1 MGVFCLFFVCSI
13 GCLVCYPQ
21 VQDISNSK
29 FIKLEV
35 STSSSEKTF
44 VLDIKLYF
52 TDSAFADPID
62 KKDEDLDDPID
73 PVGSKDEDLN
83 EDLIDPNDS
92 KDKICYATGD
102 EVMELADVDVPIN
115 DLKEK
120 EGVKSDVAGTIIDGG
135 QSRTTTDNI

>member
-1 MGVFCLFFVCSI
+1 MFYLSSCVSPHHSFHQLLYIYLLF
-13 GCLVCYPQ
+13 
-21 VQDISNSK
+21 
-29 FIKLEV
+29 
-35 STSSSEKTF
+35 SEHWTF

-92 KDKICYATGD
+92 KVKDEFCYATCD
-102 EVMELADVDVPIN
+102 EVMELVDVDMPIN
-115 DLKEK
+115 DLKEE
-120 EGVKSDVAGTIIDGG
+120 EGVKLDAAGTIVDGG
-135 QSRTTTDNI
+135 PSRTSTDNI

>member
-1 MGVFCLFFVCSI
+1 LFFVCSI

-35 STSSSEKTF
+35 SASSSEKTF
-44 VLDIKLYF
+44 VLDINLYF

-62 KKDEDLDDPID
+62 KKDEDPNDPID
-73 PVGSKDEDLN
+73 PVGSKDEF
-83 EDLIDPNDS
+83 
-92 KDKICYATGD
+92 CYATCD
-102 EVMELADVDVPIN
+102 EVMELVDVDMPIN